1 MFGLGFTEILL
12 IAVVAILFLGPDKL
26 PDAMVKIAKF
36 MKSVKKAVSDAKNS
50 LDEEMKIA
58 DLKEEALGYKKQLDD
73 ATNELQG
80 FKNIGINPMDDI
92 NEAIS
97 GAKKSFSDAANEAQQ
112 DTIATQV
119 EPKQESVTFS
129 KKEKK
134 KKSKSDTVATTVEKT
149 ENKGGKV

>member
-26 PDAMVKIAKF
+26 PDAMVKVAKF
-36 MKSVKKAVSDAKNS
+36 MKSVKKAISDAKSS

-58 DLKEEALGYKKQLDD
+58 DLKEEALSYKKQLDE
-73 ATNELQG
+73 ATNELSG
-80 FKNIGINPMDDI
+80 FKNVGINPIDDI

-97 GAKKSFSDAANEAQQ
+97 GAKKSFSEAAGEAEKS
-112 DTIATQV
+112 TIATQV
-119 EPKQESVTFS
+119 EPKQESVTFKKKK

-134 KKSKSDTVATTVEKT
+134 AQKQEK
-149 ENKGGKV
+149 KGGDQ